1 VTAAWAHAA
10 TFAAIAVLVAGCA
23 GTVRS
28 GAGDPAST
36 TTRKET
42 TKATTEP
49 ATAGAETVPLV
60 LETSVPPAPPAVEL
74 IAGAGSREV
83 GQRGVVFTADW
94 TTRRSVDVA
103 RTYFPVRWPEATTI
117 PNSDSATLALHT
129 SVPPDWVV
137 VKTYPSVASG
147 SRTPDARPIREF
159 ECTRFTAPTCDVA
172 TTDAGLRIRG
182 LGRGVFAGAY
192 VVVFCTW
199 HVPLADQRAG
209 SLTPGDVVASWLF
222 HFDAPRD
229 REASSR

>member
-28 GAGDPAST
+28 GAVDPAT
-36 TTRKET
+36 TTTSK
-42 TKATTEP
+42 P
-49 ATAGAETVPLV
+49 ATAGLEPAGPETVPLV

-74 IAGAGSREV
+74 VAGAGSREV
-83 GQRGVVFTADW
+83 GQRGVVFTSDW
-94 TTRRSVDVA
+94 TTRRSVDVV
-103 RTYFPVRWPEATTI
+103 RTYFPVRWPTATTI
-117 PNSDSATLALHT
+117 ANSDSATLALHT

-137 VKTYPSVASG
+137 VKTYPSIASG

-159 ECTRFTAPTCDVA
+159 ECTRFTAPRCDVG
-172 TTDAGLRIRG
+172 TTDEGLRIRG

-222 HFDAPRD
+222 HFDEQHEL
-229 REASSR
+229 EASSR

>member
-1 VTAAWAHAA
+1 MTAAWVHAA
-10 TFAAIAVLVAGCA
+10 TFASIAVLVAGCA
-23 GTVRS
+23 ATVRS
-28 GAGDPAST
+28 SPPIDPAST
-36 TTRKET
+36 TT
-42 TKATTEP
+42 TKATSEAATERP
-49 ATAGAETVPLV
+49 DTVPLV
-60 LETSVPPAPPAVEL
+60 LETSVPAKPPAVEL
-74 IAGAGSREV
+74 IAGAGNREV
-83 GQRGVVFTADW
+83 GQRGVVFTSDW
-94 TTRRSVDVA
+94 TTRRSVDVV

-117 PNSDSATLALHT
+117 AASDSATLALHT
-129 SVPPDWVV
+129 SVVPDWVV
-137 VKTYPSVASG
+137 VKTYASVANG

-222 HFDAPRD
+222 HFDER
-229 REASSR
+229 RELEGSSR